1 VQDVRLSITR
11 VRTQAKTRRVRFR
24 LIRCGYTVHFKM
36 VVLRC
41 TRQLLTRLKY
51 SREDTSAQ
59 STTRLGGWYGTLIR
73 FGRRHVLL
81 FISERSRLPVL
92 LPVRDADRLA
102 LAFPIAVFGTL
113 MRLGVPTPALEQERS
128 SMSPIAIG
136 PTRSRSLLAS
146 LNEFAFLARV
156 DFITRRDR
164 TLDAVARELAEVPL
178 ISPFKGECASV
189 VTRRLFDLE

>member
-1 VQDVRLSITR
+1 MP
-11 VRTQAKTRRVRFR
+11 FN
-24 LIRCGYTVHFKM
+24 M

-41 TRQLLTRLKY
+41 TRQLLMRLKY
-51 SREDTSAQ
+51 PDEDTSAQ
-59 STTRLGGWYGTLIR
+59 STTRLGAWYGALIR

-92 LPVRDADRLA
+92 LPARDADRLA
-102 LAFPIAVFGTL
+102 LAFPMVVSGTL
-113 MRLGVPTPALEQERS
+113 IGLGVPTAAVEEERS

-146 LNEFAFLARV
+146 LNEFAFLARA

-164 TLDAVARELAEVPL
+164 SLDAVARELAEVPL

-189 VTRRLFDLE
+189 ITRRLFNVG